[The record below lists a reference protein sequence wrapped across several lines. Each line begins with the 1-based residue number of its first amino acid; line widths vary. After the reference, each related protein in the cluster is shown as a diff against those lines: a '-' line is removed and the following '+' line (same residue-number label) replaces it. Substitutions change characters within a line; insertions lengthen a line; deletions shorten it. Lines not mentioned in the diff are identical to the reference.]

1 VFAEMKEVQVKET
14 MVNFLIFLVII
25 YAMVLFWP
33 YFLLK
38 AAVKTYFALGQ
49 WAGMIFGA
57 TG

>member
-1 VFAEMKEVQVKET
+1 MRGTRVKET
-14 MVNFLIFLVII
+14 TVNILIFLVII

-38 AAVKTYFALGQ
+38 AAVKTYFTLGQ
-49 WAGMIFGA
+49 WAGVILGA